1 MINIYLWLKLR
12 NIIISLHVDD
22 DDDDDDISMI
32 GQKIYNY
39 YFFSFILVY
48 IFY

>member
-12 NIIISLHVDD
+12 NIIISLHND